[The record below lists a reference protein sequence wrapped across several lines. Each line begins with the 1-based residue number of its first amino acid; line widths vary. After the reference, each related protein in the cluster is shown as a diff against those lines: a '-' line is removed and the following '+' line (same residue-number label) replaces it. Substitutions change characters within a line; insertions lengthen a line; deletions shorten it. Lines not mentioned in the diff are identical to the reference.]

1 MGNLEQDIM
10 QQLIGSDFQIEVR
23 NAGIFRFSSAYRF
36 NSHQHKEI
44 EIIFMNSGHCIIGVQ
59 DEFVPLKR
67 GDCISISAGE
77 SHCFI
82 VDEKEKCSITQIEVY
97 IQMPETLGERVGFLR
112 QDKRYYKLSD
122 CESIKYM
129 MENVC
134 RIFRGQNRTEEKRA
148 QLLFGFFQL
157 FIELSLKLEEERS
170 KTRSGKAGKVWDI
183 IRHIN
188 ENYMTEINLE
198 QLAERF
204 GLSSRYIRKC
214 FEREVDMSCQQYITM
229 LRINKAKELLWF
241 TSDTVT
247 EIAMKTGFNSSQYF
261 SRVFQKYMEMTPLE
275 YRNLW
280 CGSKAQQLCT
290 IEYEP
295 ERDPG

>member
-10 QQLIGSDFQIEVR
+10 QQLIGGTFQIEIR
-23 NAGIFRFSSAYRF
+23 NAGIFRFPSAYRF

-44 EIIFMNSGHCIIGVQ
+44 EIIFMNSGHCIIGVE

-97 IQMPETLGERVGFLR
+97 IEMPEALGERVSFLR

-122 CESIKYM
+122 CETIKYM

-157 FIELSLKLEEERS
+157 FIELSLKLEEEQS

-198 QLAERF
+198 QLAESF

-214 FEREVDMSCQQYITM
+214 FEKEVDMSCQQYITM